1 MISLNSTTRSL
12 AFSSI
17 STSQKAKRGKI
28 MFEHMMHLV
37 IAQLNLVMAQLPV
50 KSLWRSVRALKRR
63 IQISEVL

>member
-17 STSQKAKRGKI
+17 STSQKAKREKL
-28 MFEHMMHLV
+28 MSEHMMDLV

-63 IQISEVL
+63 IRISEVL

>member
-17 STSQKAKRGKI
+17 SNSQKEKRGKL
-28 MFEHMMHLV
+28 MFEHKMHLV

-63 IQISEVL
+63 IRISEVL